1 MESHC
6 GHNHLHLPAAAQLQ
20 RMRLGIVLTLALVTA
35 ELIAGFFAHSLALLS
50 DAGHNFADAAALGF
64 SWYAL
69 WIARKPSNAAMTFG
83 YHRAGILSALA
94 NALCL
99 AVIALLIGWEAI
111 DRLHH
116 PQPVNST
123 LMLAAAAAAI
133 TINLLISKW
142 LHAGSHHD
150 LNIRGAYLHMM
161 ADALSALGVMIAAV
175 IVAVTHA
182 WIADPLVSFLIAA
195 LILWSSWSIVRE
207 SVQILMEAAPANID
221 MSAVIAAIRQVPGV
235 CDVHDLHVWTV
246 GAGAIAASC
255 HVVVQEQSIRDG
267 QQILRSVITKLDHDF
282 RISHTTVQIEVD
294 GCDPN
299 HLYCNM
305 QPAQT
310 VHAHEH

>member
-1 MESHC
+1 MR
-6 GHNHLHLPAAAQLQ
+6 Q
-20 RMRLGIVLTLALVTA
+20 MRLGIILTLALVTA
-35 ELIAGFFAHSLALLS
+35 ELIAGLFAHSLALLS

-83 YHRAGILSALA
+83 YHRVGILTALA

-99 AVIALLIGWEAI
+99 AIIALLIGYEAI

-116 PQPVNST
+116 PAPVNST
-123 LMLAAAAAAI
+123 LMLIAAIAAI

-142 LHAGSHHD
+142 LHTHSHDD

-161 ADALSALGVMIAAV
+161 ADALSALGVMIAAI
-175 IVAVTHA
+175 IVAATHI
-182 WIADPLVSFLIAA
+182 WIADPIVSFIIAA
-195 LILWSSWSIVRE
+195 LILWSSWGIVRE
-207 SVQILMEAAPANID
+207 SIHVLMEATPANIN
-221 MSAVIAAIRQVPGV
+221 MSSVIQAIRTVPGV

-255 HVVVQEQSIRDG
+255 HVCVEEQSIRDG
-267 QQILRSVITKLDHDF
+267 QQVLRLVINKLDHDF
-282 RISHTTVQIEVD
+282 RISHTTVQLEVD

-299 HLYCNM
+299 ELYCNM
-305 QPAQT
+305 QPAHAEQ
-310 VHAHEH
+310 AHEH

>member
-1 MESHC
+1 MAPHSS
-6 GHNHLHLPAAAQLQ
+6 HNHSHAPASASMHQ
-20 RMRLGIVLTLALVTA
+20 MRLGIALTLALVIA
-35 ELIAGFFAHSLALLS
+35 ELIAGLFAHSLALLS

-83 YHRAGILSALA
+83 YHRAGILTALA

-123 LMLAAAAAAI
+123 LMLIASAAAI

-142 LHAGSHHD
+142 LHAGSHDD

-175 IVAVTHA
+175 IVAVTGT
-182 WIADPLVSFLIAA
+182 WIADPIVSFVIAA
-195 LILWSSWSIVRE
+195 LILWSSWGIVHE

-221 MSAVIAAIRQVPGV
+221 MSAVITAIRQVPGV

-246 GAGAIAASC
+246 GAGAVACSC
-255 HVVVQEQSIRDG
+255 HVVVEEQTVRDG
-267 QQILRSVITKLDHDF
+267 QQILRSVINKLDHDF
-282 RISHTTVQIEVD
+282 QIAHTTVQIEVD

-305 QPAQT
+305 QPTQA

>member
-1 MESHC
+1 M
-6 GHNHLHLPAAAQLQ
+6 
-20 RMRLGIVLTLALVTA
+20 
-35 ELIAGFFAHSLALLS
+35 LIA
-50 DAGHNFADAAALGF
+50 
-64 SWYAL
+64 
-69 WIARKPSNAAMTFG
+69 
-83 YHRAGILSALA
+83 
-94 NALCL
+94 
-99 AVIALLIGWEAI
+99 AV
-111 DRLHH
+111 
-116 PQPVNST
+116 
-123 LMLAAAAAAI
+123 AAI

-182 WIADPLVSFLIAA
+182 WIADPIVSFLIAA
-195 LILWSSWSIVRE
+195 LILWSSWGIVRGA
-207 SVQILMEAAPANID
+207 SNPD
-221 MSAVIAAIRQVPGV
+221 GSRSRQYRHVCRDRRHTPSPGI

-246 GAGAIAASC
+246 GAGAVACSC

-267 QQILRSVITKLDHDF
+267 QQILRSVITKLDNDF

-305 QPAQT
+305 QPTEA
-310 VHAHEH
+310 AHNHSH

>member
-1 MESHC
+1 
-6 GHNHLHLPAAAQLQ
+6 
-20 RMRLGIVLTLALVTA
+20 MRKMGTGITLTLALVTA
-35 ELIAGFFAHSLALLS
+35 ELIAGLFAHSLALLS

-83 YHRAGILSALA
+83 YHRAGILTALA

-99 AVIALLIGWEAI
+99 AIIALLIGWEALA
-111 DRLHH
+111 RLHN

-123 LMLAAAAAAI
+123 LMLVAAVAAI

-142 LHAGSHHD
+142 LHADSQND

-161 ADALSALGVMIAAV
+161 ADALSAVAVSIAAV
-175 IVAVTHA
+175 IVAMTHI
-182 WIADPLVSFLIAA
+182 WIADPIVSFLIAA
-195 LILWSSWSIVRE
+195 LILWSSWGIVRE

-221 MSAVIAAIRQVPGV
+221 VSAVLTAIRQVPGV
-235 CDVHDLHVWTV
+235 CNVHDLHVWTV
-246 GAGAIAASC
+246 GAGAIACSC
-255 HVVVQEQSIRDG
+255 HVVVEEQTVRDG
-267 QQILRSVITKLDHDF
+267 QQILRSVVTKLDQDF
-282 RISHTTVQIEVD
+282 QIAHTTVQIEVD

-305 QPAQT
+305 QPTQT
-310 VHAHEH
+310 AHQH

>member
-1 MESHC
+1 
-6 GHNHLHLPAAAQLQ
+6 
-20 RMRLGIVLTLALVTA
+20 MRQMGLGVTLTLALVIA
-35 ELIAGFFAHSLALLS
+35 ELTAGLFAHSLALLS

-83 YHRAGILSALA
+83 YHRAGILTALA

-99 AVIALLIGWEAI
+99 AVIALLIGWEAV

-123 LMLAAAAAAI
+123 LMLAASIAAI

-142 LHAGSHHD
+142 LHAGSHND

-175 IVAVTHA
+175 IVAMTHA
-182 WIADPLVSFLIAA
+182 WIADPLVSFLIAI
-195 LILWSSWSIVRE
+195 LILWSSWGIVRE
-207 SVQILMEAAPANID
+207 CVKVLMEAAPTNID
-221 MSAVIAAIRQVPGV
+221 MPAVIAAIRQVPGV
-235 CDVHDLHVWTV
+235 CNVHDLHVWTV
-246 GAGAIAASC
+246 GAGAVACSC
-255 HVVVQEQSIRDG
+255 HVVVEEQTIRDG
-267 QQILRSVITKLDHDF
+267 QQILRSVITKLDTDF
-282 RISHTTVQIEVD
+282 QIAHTTVQIEVD

-305 QPAQT
+305 QPAQA
-310 VHAHEH
+310 AHEH